1 MYIEIFSWSGS
12 PCKRLATLP
21 SCFGFADVRTPNLRK
36 NEHVKMTE
44 MRRWLSIFACCQR
57 CADLCAVHLPLYLCC
72 ADLCVVHL
80 PLCLCFT
87 LSSHFP
93 QMPDP
98 WLAKG
103 PRGALPCFRVYTYT
117 HTKHNSHFKRELHL
131 HLVLSLF
138 LPP

>member
-12 PCKRLATLP
+12 PCQLFANP
-21 SCFGFADVRTPNLRK
+21 FSCFGFACVRTPNLRK

-98 WLAKG
+98 WFPKG
-103 PRGALPCFRVYTYT
+103 PRGALLCFRVYTYT
-117 HTKHNSHFKRELHL
+117 HTKHNSHFKRELHF